1 MEYLKVKFLRRLFI
15 IFCIFLGIFTPLF
28 CWYKIPD
35 FNPINKPLSHFGV
48 LEPTFLLWNTT
59 LVFLAI
65 GIFWN
70 AYTSLRFYFK
80 KKRFRYPLKIML
92 ISSSISLVFTASISM
107 EYELFH
113 QIPAVLFFFS
123 YNLFIFCFGLFRSFK
138 YIRRGM
144 FSIFIGLAMLFSTL
158 LLLPFPSYGVFE
170 IVYFALILIWN
181 IYFLFIRIKEEGLKK
196 RL

>member
-1 MEYLKVKFLRRLFI
+1 
-15 IFCIFLGIFTPLF
+15 
-28 CWYKIPD
+28 
-35 FNPINKPLSHFGV
+35 
-48 LEPTFLLWNTT
+48 
-59 LVFLAI
+59 
-65 GIFWN
+65 
-70 AYTSLRFYFK
+70 
-80 KKRFRYPLKIML
+80 ML